1 MTVLQS
7 LAIKLVMLAVAVGIV
22 YWALQQGPGAET
34 DQSLIAAPDGGAAE
48 RVANSVAAPQPGP
61 QREAAARPAHGE
73 GRAVSVRA
81 GSGKAA
87 PPQSRQTRFPLD
99 LNTARIEDIMTLPG
113 IGEKLAQRIVEYR
126 KSHGG
131 FRSVEDLRGV
141 RGIGKKRMERLRPLI
156 KTAAG
161 HD

>member
-1 MTVLQS
+1 
-7 LAIKLVMLAVAVGIV
+7 MLAVAVGIV

-34 DQSLIAAPDGGAAE
+34 DRSLVAAVQDGAAE

-61 QREAAARPAHGE
+61 QRETAARPAHGE
-73 GRAVSVRA
+73 GRAVSLRA
-81 GSGKAA
+81 GPVKAA
-87 PPQSRQTRFPLD
+87 PLLSRQARFPLD

-113 IGEKLAQRIVEYR
+113 IGEKLAHRIVEYR

-141 RGIGKKRMERLRPLI
+141 KGIGKKRMERLRPLI
-156 KTAAG
+156 KTAAA

>member
-7 LAIKLVMLAVAVGIV
+7 LAIKLVMLAVATGIV
-22 YWALQQGPGAET
+22 YWALQQGPGSET
-34 DQSLIAAPDGGAAE
+34 DRSLVAAVQDGAAE
-48 RVANSVAAPQPGP
+48 RAANSVAAPQPGP
-61 QREAAARPAHGE
+61 QRETTARPAHGE

-81 GSGKAA
+81 GSVKAA
-87 PPQSRQTRFPLD
+87 PPPSRQTRFPLD
-99 LNTARIEDIMTLPG
+99 LNTARIEDFMTLPG

-131 FRSVEDLRGV
+131 FRRVEDLRAV
-141 RGIGKKRMERLRPLI
+141 KGIGEKRMERLRPLVM
-156 KTAAG
+156 TAAA